1 MGDIVSGWGRG
12 GAGCHRVKNLR
23 LADRVETDLLGL
35 LARLCLIRAA
45 LLKLF

>member
-1 MGDIVSGWGRG
+1 MGDIVSGCARADGRE
-12 GAGCHRVKNLR
+12 HLS